1 MKDHTCF
8 CYGQIQKTRIF
19 QELGGTQVDQRVEK
33 NWAWAQDNSRLLL
46 FYKVLPVTAIYSLLN
61 EEAEPVLH
69 AVHTLQPSAHARLF
83 AATGLN
89 LSSHVHNSGHPVR
102 WPVRQGQRG
111 QYFAMVHQRV
121 ASQHGHGNYTHWGVR
136 IDRATMR
143 VTAISSP
150 VISAAQFKPTGFKG
164 IALIVGSYHIL
175 PAGEA
180 GLVLRLFFGL
190 GDKFSCTEDIPLSQ
204 LRWHL
209 VCGHDYGVTSLP
221 SAC

>member
-180 GLVLRLFFGL
+180 GLVLRLFGL
-190 GDKFSCTEDIPLSQ
+190 GDKLSCTEDIPLSQ

>member
-1 MKDHTCF
+1 M
-8 CYGQIQKTRIF
+8 
-19 QELGGTQVDQRVEK
+19 EK
-33 NWAWAQDNSRLLL
+33 NWAWVQDNSRLLL
-46 FYKVLPVTAIYSLLN
+46 FYKVLPTTAIYSLLN
-61 EEAEPVLH
+61 KEAEPVLH

-83 AATGLN
+83 AVTELN

-102 WPVRQGQRG
+102 WPVRQGQRA

-136 IDRATMR
+136 IDRVTMR
-143 VTAISSP
+143 VTSISSP
-150 VISAAQFKPTGFKG
+150 VISAAQFKPTGFKD

-180 GLVLRLFFGL
+180 GRALRLFFGL
-190 GDKFSCTEDIPLSQ
+190 GDKFSCAEDIPLSQ

-209 VCGHDYGVTSLP
+209 VCGRDYGVTSLP